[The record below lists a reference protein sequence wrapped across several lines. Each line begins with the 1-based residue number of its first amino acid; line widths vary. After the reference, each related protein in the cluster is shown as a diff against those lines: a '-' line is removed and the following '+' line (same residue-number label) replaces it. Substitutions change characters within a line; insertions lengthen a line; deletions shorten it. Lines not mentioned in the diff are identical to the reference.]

1 MAIATSEN
9 ILKLMYSYNIWWRD
23 GSIPESYSKPIKRFA
38 YYEALKSFMHRELR
52 RYVVISGA
60 RRVGKT
66 TILYQIM
73 KYLLENNV
81 NPRNILY
88 LSFDNPLLKFTNME
102 EIMTL
107 YMNNVSMG
115 EDVYLLFDE
124 IQYASDWEKWLKVFY
139 DTRPRWRVCATGSAS
154 PVLEHGINESGV
166 GRWSVISVPTL
177 SFYEYCELVGVEKP
191 KLDDNIIPTSLAKL
205 ETKELNKIFNKI
217 SPLQKQF
224 NRYLTVGGFPELAL
238 SQDDFY
244 SQRMLREDVVD
255 KILKRDI
262 PSLFNIRNPAVLEKV
277 FLYLCYCSSNIINF
291 TTMSKELDNT
301 SIATLQDYVEHLR
314 RSNLIYQSMPINLD
328 GKKVLKA
335 KPKIYIADAALRNA
349 VLMLDNVVTDSEE
362 MGIMVET
369 AIYKHVATFYY
380 RNRERVGYFRQ
391 TAGKAKEIDIVVEG
405 VWGKILLEVKYRE
418 QSKIKKDDAII
429 TMPTKKDK
437 AFIITKNPTDF
448 GIVENIKGQQIVKI
462 PAFAFLYLLGHAEKI
477 GYFRV

>member
-1 MAIATSEN
+1 
-9 ILKLMYSYNIWWRD
+9 
-23 GSIPESYSKPIKRFA
+23 
-38 YYEALKSFMHRELR
+38 MHRELR

-73 KYLLENNV
+73 KYLLDNNV

-437 AFIITKNPTDF
+437 AFIITKNPL
-448 GIVENIKGQQIVKI
+448 ILE
-462 PAFAFLYLLGHAEKI
+462 
-477 GYFRV
+477 